1 MAFES
6 VDVGSL
12 QSALNACRDS
22 INHSTTDNLIGKV
35 SNSSIWECDARSSL
49 KDGLSRL
56 VGIRYAELQS
66 KINNGFAVCSLISEY
81 KQLEEENERLAKE
94 YDELKGKLWITK
106 TYTDPDTGTSH
117 HYKVKDRNVEGQM
130 TENKQQ
136 RNNNFIKMKKLEQQV
151 AGMV

>member
-12 QSALNACRDS
+12 QSALSACKDS

-66 KINNGFAVCSLISEY
+66 KIDNGFAVCSLISEY
-81 KQLEEENERLAKE
+81 KQLEEENERLVKE
-94 YDELKGKLWITK
+94 YNELNKKLWVEK
-106 TYTDPDTGTSH
+106 TWYDDLGVMHSCT
-117 HYKVKDRNVEGQM
+117 VKDGKVAEQM
-130 TENKQQ
+130 RENKQQ
-136 RNNNFIKMKKLEQQV
+136 RNNNFIKMQKLEQQV

>member
-12 QSALNACRDS
+12 QSALSACKDS

-56 VGIRYAELQS
+56 VGIRYVELQS
-66 KINNGFAVCSLISEY
+66 KIDNGFAVCSLISEY
-81 KQLEEENERLAKE
+81 KQLEEENERLLKE
-94 YDELKGKLWITK
+94 YNELNKKLWVEK
-106 TYTDPDTGTSH
+106 TWWDDSGVMHSCT
-117 HYKVKDRNVEGQM
+117 VKDGEVAKQM
-130 TENKQQ
+130 RENKQQ
-136 RNNNFIKMKKLEQQV
+136 RNNNFIKMQKLEQQV

>member
-1 MAFES
+1 ME
-6 VDVGSL
+6 
-12 QSALNACRDS
+12 
-22 INHSTTDNLIGKV
+22 KV

-94 YDELKGKLWITK
+94 YDELNDKLWVEK
-106 TYTDPDTGTSH
+106 TWHDDLGVMHSCT
-117 HYKVKDRNVEGQM
+117 VKDKNVEMQM

-136 RNNNFIKMKKLEQQV
+136 RNNNFIKMKKIEQQV

>member
-12 QSALNACRDS
+12 QSALSACKDS

-66 KINNGFAVCSLISEY
+66 KIDNGFAVCSLISEY
-81 KQLEEENERLAKE
+81 KQLEEENERLADE
-94 YDELKGKLWITK
+94 YDELKKKLWVEK
-106 TYTDPDTGTSH
+106 TWWDDGVMNSCT
-117 HYKVKDRNVEGQM
+117 VKDEKVAEQM
-130 TENKQQ
+130 RENKQQ
-136 RNNNFIKMKKLEQQV
+136 RNNNFIKMQKLEQQV